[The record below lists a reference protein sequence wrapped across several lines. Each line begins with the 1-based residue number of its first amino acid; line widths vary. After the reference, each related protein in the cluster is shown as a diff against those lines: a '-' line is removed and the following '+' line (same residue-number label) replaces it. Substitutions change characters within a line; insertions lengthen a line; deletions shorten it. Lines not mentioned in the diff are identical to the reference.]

1 MLMHNTICCGVM
13 RFILNSVKYLVYCK
27 KKWYHIF
34 MKIEIV
40 RQKRKTI
47 SLKLIDSQNAVLKVP
62 TKLSEQ
68 EVQKFLSE
76 KKRWIEKGITKF
88 QAKESFAHDFDLKN
102 KAYLNGDYVAD
113 FKDLVI
119 GFENMNA
126 QAQERAR
133 KRYYLSNFYKLVE
146 MTNSVSEKSGLTYN
160 DIKSV
165 SSVKVWGSYNAKRVM
180 KLNWKLVIVPKEL
193 AYYVI
198 CHELSHS
205 KHFNHKPQFW
215 AEVEKLCPDFKE
227 KRRYLDQ
234 YSFLLKE
241 NI

>member
-1 MLMHNTICCGVM
+1 MC
-13 RFILNSVKYLVYCK
+13 
-27 KKWYHIF
+27 YHIF

-62 TKLSEQ
+62 AKLSES
-68 EVQKFLSE
+68 EIQKFLLE
-76 KKRWIEKGITKF
+76 KKHWLEIGIAKF
-88 QAKESFAHDFDLKN
+88 ENKENFANDFDLKN
-102 KAYLNGDYVAD
+102 KIYLGGECVGEFCDV
-113 FKDLVI
+113 VI
-119 GFENMNA
+119 GYEKMSDIA
-126 QAQERAR
+126 KERAR
-133 KRYYLSNFYKLVE
+133 KKYYLSNFYKLVE
-146 MTNSVSEKSGLTYN
+146 MTKAVSEKSGLTYN
-160 DIKSV
+160 EIKSV
-165 SSVKVWGSYNAKRVM
+165 SSVKVWGSYNSKRVM
-180 KLNWKLVIVPKEL
+180 KLNWKLVIVPDDL

-215 AEVEKLCPDFKE
+215 AEVERMCPEYKQ
-227 KRRYLDQ
+227 KRRDLDQ

>member
-1 MLMHNTICCGVM
+1 MC
-13 RFILNSVKYLVYCK
+13 
-27 KKWYHIF
+27 YHIF

-62 TKLSEQ
+62 AKLSEQ
-68 EVQKFLSE
+68 EIQKFLSE
-76 KKRWIEKGITKF
+76 KKRWLERGIAKF
-88 QAKESFAHDFDLKN
+88 QTKEDFANDFDLKN
-102 KAYLNGDYVAD
+102 KVYLNGEYAAD

-119 GFENMNA
+119 GFENMSA
-126 QAQERAR
+126 QAQESAR
-133 KRYYLSNFYKLVE
+133 KKYYLSNFYKLVE
-146 MTNSVSEKSGLTYN
+146 MTKSVSEKSGLTYN
-160 DIKSV
+160 EIKSV
-165 SSVKVWGSYNAKRVM
+165 SSVKVWGSYNSKRVM
-180 KLNWKLVIVPKEL
+180 KLNWKLVIVPEEL

-215 AEVEKLCPDFKE
+215 AEVERLCPDFKQ
-227 KRRYLDQ
+227 KRRDLDQ